1 MRSQLLRNLTHL
13 VFRVV
18 SNSAHPKAK
27 GPKRRNGAATCQS
40 SVFRQNV
47 FRLTQ
52 KHKDIQVLVS
62 RIDHIVGVEVFAKIE
77 RQRRSRMHK
86 HPITVVTQKKWYRL
100 VHEFALRAHSVSRR
114 HQNALSSLVE
124 SREGFSTTKYL
135 LIVLQLKSR
144 RNATCKITRT
154 THK

>member
-1 MRSQLLRNLTHL
+1 
-13 VFRVV
+13 
-18 SNSAHPKAK
+18 
-27 GPKRRNGAATCQS
+27 
-40 SVFRQNV
+40 
-47 FRLTQ
+47 
-52 KHKDIQVLVS
+52 
-62 RIDHIVGVEVFAKIE
+62 
-77 RQRRSRMHK
+77 MHK

-154 THK
+154 THKGKWNGSDETCWISDVLRACKQAPALIVDLDVPWLLDNSHSTMRACIDNFTIVFFNSPRLICRNGSCKHHRLNIVKR